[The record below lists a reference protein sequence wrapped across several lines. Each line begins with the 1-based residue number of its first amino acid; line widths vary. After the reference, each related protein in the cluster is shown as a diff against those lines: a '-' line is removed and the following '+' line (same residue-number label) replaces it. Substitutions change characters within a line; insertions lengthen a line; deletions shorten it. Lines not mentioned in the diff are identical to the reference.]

1 MPKIVDHEQ
10 RRGEVAEAVLRLV
23 ARKGVGAVTLN
34 DVAAES
40 GWSRGVLTHYF
51 DNTGA
56 LLEASL
62 RHGMRTIAANL
73 AAAAGAADVR
83 RALARVLEEVLPLD
97 ERRLAFSRVYVG
109 FMAEAIV
116 SEHLQGYFTFN
127 HAAWRD
133 TIATLVQR
141 GVRHGD
147 FAADVSP
154 PAAAD
159 ALAALTEGLRM
170 RALFDPTLTATR
182 QRATL
187 NGWLSAQLPPPS
199 GRLAGSRSRGPK

>member
-1 MPKIVDHEQ
+1 MPKVVDHEQ

-34 DVAAES
+34 DVALES

-51 DNTGA
+51 DNKDA

-73 AAAAGAADVR
+73 AAAADGPEVR
-83 RALARVLEEVLPLD
+83 RALAQVLEEVLPLD

-116 SEHLQGYFTFN
+116 SEHLQGYFGFN

-133 TIATLVQR
+133 TIAALVRR
-141 GVRHGD
+141 GVQQGHID
-147 FAADVSP
+147 AAVEP
-154 PAAAD
+154 HPAAD

-170 RALFDPTLTATR
+170 RALFDAELTPPR
-182 QRATL
+182 QRAVL
-187 NGWLSAQLPPPS
+187 DRWLAALLPAPS
-199 GRLAGSRSRGPK
+199 PGGAP